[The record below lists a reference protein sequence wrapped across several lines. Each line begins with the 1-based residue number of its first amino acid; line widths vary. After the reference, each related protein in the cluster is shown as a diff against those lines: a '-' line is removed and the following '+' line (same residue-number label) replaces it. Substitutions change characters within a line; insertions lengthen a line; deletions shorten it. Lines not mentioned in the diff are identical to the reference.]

1 MTTASSPG
9 PLSMLTGCLLPVAG
23 ALAIRSAAP
32 GLIGIGLELA
42 AFGWLVRD
50 WHRTLRGLAF
60 GAVAAA
66 GIAFTTWLYGGHDVD
81 ETAAAALRILYLVLP
96 SALLLPLIRPSSL
109 ADHLAQRLHLPA
121 RGVVAASAALQR
133 VDSIGDSWRQVQRA
147 RRSRGLGADGTP
159 VRWVRASAGSAFALL
174 VTELRQAGLLAV
186 AMDARGFQTAHRRTW
201 AEDAPWH
208 RRDTLILLLAVGLGA
223 LPWLLR

>member
-1 MTTASSPG
+1 MSSFRPG
-9 PLSMLTGCLLPVAG
+9 PLSLLAGCLLPVAG
-23 ALAIRSAAP
+23 AVAIRSAEP
-32 GLIGIGLELA
+32 GLVGIAAELL

-50 WHRTLRGLAF
+50 WRRSLRALAF
-60 GAVAAA
+60 GVVAAA
-66 GIAFTTWLYGGHDVD
+66 GIALTTWLYGGQDPN
-81 ETAAAALRILYLVLP
+81 TTGAAALRILYLVLP
-96 SALLLPLIRPSSL
+96 SALLGPLIRPSSL

-133 VDSIGDSWRQVQRA
+133 VDAIGDSWRQVQRA

-159 VRWVRASAGSAFALL
+159 VRWVKASAGSAFALL
-174 VTELRQAGLLAV
+174 VTELRRAGLLAV
-186 AMDARGFQTAHRRTW
+186 AMDARGFETAHRRTW

-208 RRDTLILLLAVGLGA
+208 RGDTLILLLAVGLGA

>member
-1 MTTASSPG
+1 MNSFTPG
-9 PLSMLTGCLLPVAG
+9 PLSLLAGCLLPVAG
-23 ALAIRSAAP
+23 AFAIRSAEP
-32 GLIGIGLELA
+32 GLVGIGAELM
-42 AFGWLVRD
+42 AFGWLARD
-50 WHRTLRGLAF
+50 WRRTLRGLAF
-60 GAVAAA
+60 GAIAAA
-66 GIAFTTWLYGGHDVD
+66 GIALTTWLYGGQDPN
-81 ETAAAALRILYLVLP
+81 TTGAAALRILYLVLP
-96 SALLLPLIRPSSL
+96 SALLGPLIRPSAL

-121 RGVVAASAALQR
+121 RAVVAASAALQR
-133 VDSIGDSWRQVQRA
+133 VDAIGDSWRQVQRA

-186 AMDARGFQTAHRRTW
+186 AMDARGFETAHRRTW

-208 RRDTLILLLAVGLGA
+208 RADTVVLALAVGLGA